1 MPVLQNL
8 MEQIVLNAIPDLAA
22 RQNVC
27 SCEQCRADIAAIA
40 LNNLPPRY
48 VVTQKG
54 VTETRA
60 DLLAIQKYVDVI
72 GAITKAI
79 KLVKEHPRHNI
90 KIKTARKL
98 KA

>member
-8 MEQIVLNAIPDLAA
+8 MEETVLQAIEKFMDKESM
-22 RQNVC
+22 C
-27 SCEQCRADIAAIA
+27 TCEQCRLDVAAIA

-48 VVTQKG
+48 VVTPKG
-54 VTETRA
+54 ASYARA
-60 DLLAIQKYVDVI
+60 DLLELQKYVDVI

-90 KIKTARKL
+90 KGSSK
-98 KA
+98 